1 MRIVNN
7 FRIYSLAKS
16 INEAMD
22 PKDIVR
28 MKKDLRVYCEE
39 AGSDF
44 DEVCKML
51 KLKPSGLSKLTTEQ
65 ITILNKAFGDKSW
78 DFDETTGKIDIGA
91 GYNSVSN
98 KDLFPGGYLLKG
110 IEFGKCFGTL
120 KLSNLEIKS
129 LKGLPNEI
137 MGDFDISN
145 NMLENLADCPQI
157 IKGSFSC
164 TNSNL
169 NSLKGGPTNVRSG
182 YNISNNN
189 LESLEGSPEIVDN
202 FDCDNNNLKTLKDGP
217 KEVNYFSCN
226 SNKLKTLEGFPEII
240 NGYRVQCKENQL
252 YTLEGLPL
260 SYKHQI
266 YATKNL
272 FPEDSLKQVF
282 YSAQKWDSWVAA
294 YLVLITTKRFQR
306 MGKDQRDPIRL
317 ELSGDVIKDKAL
329 SLSSIWKDPILQDPA
344 IQRILKK
351 TNMSQEFKTDVEL
364 GADLKDIGF

>member
-51 KLKPSGLSKLTTEQ
+51 KLKPSGLLKLTTEQ

-78 DFDETTGKIDIGA
+78 DFDETTGKIDIGG
-91 GYNSVSN
+91 GYNSISN

-120 KLSNLEIKS
+120 KLSKLEIKS
-129 LKGLPNEI
+129 MKGLPNEI

-145 NMLENLADCPQI
+145 NMLENLEDCPQV

-169 NSLKGGPTNVRSG
+169 NSLKGGPTNVTNK
-182 YNISNNN
+182 YDISNNN
-189 LESLEGSPEIVDN
+189 LESLEGSPEIVN
-202 FDCDNNNLKTLKDGP
+202 GFDCSNNNLKTLKGGP
-217 KEVNYFSCN
+217 KEVQYFYCN
-226 SNKLKTLEGFPEII
+226 SNKLRTLEGFPEVI
-240 NGYRVQCKENQL
+240 NGYRVECNNNQL

-260 SYKHQI
+260 SYQNDI
-266 YATKNL
+266 NAVKNL

-364 GADLKDIGF
+364 GSDLKDIGF